1 MYEFLAYRATSCR
14 AALVQVGT
22 TAVLAV
28 GVLAG
33 AAHAVT
39 LDLDGEV
46 KLLVR
51 GRGVL
56 EDREPCGTIAVADT
70 KVERSEVTPWV
81 GGGAPLAGLLDRD
94 TGWVDVVLSGG
105 AGSLPL
111 VVVVGRWA
119 GQVGGRAWLSVD
131 WDGLRLG
138 ARVVSTA
145 NSNVLRELVLDE
157 DGDLLSTLHAEALG
171 HAWVGEME
179 LAVLALD
186 TSNRL
191 ASRALSG
198 GPLRLLVTRWAGVG
212 AVVALRARSTR
223 GDSLDVGEA
232 TSNLAGAVLDTGPST
247 KTEPVNSNSAVL
259 RGESRAVDL
268 TIGEVGVNA
277 SRTAAPAARAARA
290 ARVTTVAWDVGGDG
304 GHSAEGLAQR
314 RVGRRR
320 SRGGLGARRR
330 RRRDVGRRAG

>member
-1 MYEFLAYRATSCR
+1 MYEFHAYRATSGR
-14 AALVQVGT
+14 AALVQVCT

-33 AAHAVT
+33 AAHAIT

-46 KLLVR
+46 ELLVR

-56 EDREPCGTIAVADT
+56 KDREPGGTVAVAVT

-81 GGGAPLAGLLDRD
+81 GGGPPLAGLLDRD
-94 TGWVDVVLSGG
+94 TGWVNVVLSGS

-119 GQVGGRAWLSVD
+119 SQVAGRTWLGVD
-131 WDGLRLG
+131 WDGLRFG
-138 ARVVSTA
+138 TRVVSTA
-145 NSNVLRELVLDE
+145 HSDVLRELVLNK

-179 LAVLALD
+179 LAILALNA
-186 TSNRL
+186 SNGL
-191 ASRALSG
+191 ASRALGG

-212 AVVALRARSTR
+212 AVVALRAGPTR

-247 KTEPVNSNSAVL
+247 KIKPVNSNSAVL

-268 TIGEVGVNA
+268 AVGEIGVNA
-277 SRTAAPAARAARA
+277 SRTTAPAAGA
-290 ARVTTVAWDVGGDG
+290 ARVTTVAWNVGGDG
-304 GHSAEGLAQR
+304 GHGAEGLAQR

-330 RRRDVGRRAG
+330 RWRDRGRRAG